1 MSVNRERMTRDNRL
15 ISIQLEQCAN
25 RALAQEGLTSVQAQI
40 LLHILRHSE
49 KGTSLTAIHRE
60 SGYSMAAI
68 SSLIKRLREKGY
80 VRVEPLAGDDR
91 CKLLFGTDKGKQVQ
105 TFLDASMR
113 KTQDCLF
120 QGFSQ
125 EDLDTL
131 DRLQKKML
139 ANLSVYDQHE
149 LREVS
154 ER

>member
-1 MSVNRERMTRDNRL
+1 MTRDNRL

-80 VRVEPLAGDDR
+80 VRVEPLAGYDR
-91 CKLLFGTDKGKQVQ
+91 RKLLSEQTKENRSRLFGRVYAE
-105 TFLDASMR
+105 DA
-113 KTQDCLF
+113 
-120 QGFSQ
+120 G
-125 EDLDTL
+125 
-131 DRLQKKML
+131 
-139 ANLSVYDQHE
+139 LSVPGFFTRGPGYVGPAAKEDA
-149 LREVS
+149 REFIRV
-154 ER
+154 RPT